1 MIVQSFSFSTTIFA
15 KQVVTCTHLAGYCPL
30 VVLNSK
36 TKYDKFDNFEWCET
50 LPLTMMDLTLQSIW
64 LRLRF
69 PQQLWCHRTWNAGGW
84 LGVKRSDVLM
94 GGVFSYPLSL
104 VLLSRLS
111 LFLHYINGILIHS
124 LFEFPHC
131 KASIHYLIPLPN
143 QSPTFNSEKQAIVVF
158 ENINGVNTS
167 YLCIRLCLYQDGI
180 IWFWPGLPL
189 RFAGMLAV

>member
-1 MIVQSFSFSTTIFA
+1 
-15 KQVVTCTHLAGYCPL
+15 
-30 VVLNSK
+30 
-36 TKYDKFDNFEWCET
+36 
-50 LPLTMMDLTLQSIW
+50 MDLTLQSIW

-94 GGVFSYPLSL
+94 GRVFPYPLSL